1 MAQPSNSK
9 EVIMA
14 DDVDNFLEHYGVK
27 GMKWGVSRSGGG
39 SNKGRTS
46 REDKV
51 RAKRKDAKRR
61 RQTLKDKDLD
71 QLVKRLEQEK
81 KLKNLL
87 DEDLAPGRTATKK
100 LLANAGTKVAGTVLA
115 GAGVWAVKAALD
127 GSLKSAVTPQ
137 FAVNAAGAASRGINK
152 AAVGQVLKDLAGN
165 VPKLKK

>member
-1 MAQPSNSK
+1 MA
-9 EVIMA
+9 ETT
-14 DDVDNFLEHYGVK
+14 DDFLEHYGVK
-27 GMKWGVSRSGGG
+27 GMKWGVK
-39 SNKGRTS
+39 KGVVNARMARTS
-46 REDKV
+46 KEKNV

-115 GAGVWAVKAALD
+115 GAGVWAIKSVLEGKINPASMNKETAKAL
-127 GSLKSAVTPQ
+127 
-137 FAVNAAGAASRGINK
+137 AAGLAANI
-152 AAVGQVLKDLAGN
+152 
-165 VPKLKK
+165 PKLKK

>member
-1 MAQPSNSK
+1 MAQLSNDK

-14 DDVDNFLEHYGVK
+14 EDVDDFLAHYGVK
-27 GMKWGVSRSGGG
+27 GMRWGVTRGVVKSG
-39 SNKGRTS
+39 KQRTS

-127 GSLKSAVTPQ
+127 GSLKGALTPQ
-137 FAVNAAGAASRGINK
+137 FAVNTAGAATKGLNK
-152 AAVGQVLKDLAGN
+152 AVVGQVVKDLAGN
-165 VPKLKK
+165 IPKLKK

>member
-1 MAQPSNSK
+1 MA
-9 EVIMA
+9 E
-14 DDVDNFLEHYGVK
+14 DVDNFLEHYGVK
-27 GMKWGVSRSGGG
+27 GMKWGVTRSRPSSG
-39 SNKGRTS
+39 KKRTS

-81 KLKNLL
+81 KLKSLL

-115 GAGVWAVKAALD
+115 GAGVWAVKTALEGGFGQPLSKD
-127 GSLKSAVTPQ
+127 SVKSLAT
-137 FAVNAAGAASRGINK
+137 GLASNI
-152 AAVGQVLKDLAGN
+152 
-165 VPKLKK
+165 PKLKK

>member
-14 DDVDNFLEHYGVK
+14 DDVEDFLEHYGVK
-27 GMKWGVSRSGGG
+27 GMKWGVQRGVVKSGAQ
-39 SNKGRTS
+39 RTS

-51 RAKRKDAKRR
+51 RAKRKDALRR

-71 QLVKRLEQEK
+71 QLIKRLEQEK
-81 KLKNLL
+81 KLKSLL
-87 DEDLAPGRTATKK
+87 AEDLAPGRTVTKR

-127 GSLKSAVTPQ
+127 GSLKNAVSPQ
-137 FAVNAAGAASRGINK
+137 FAVNSAGAAVKGINK
-152 AAVGQVLKDLAGN
+152 AAVGQVVKDLAGN
-165 VPKLKK
+165 IPKLKK

>member
-1 MAQPSNSK
+1 MAQLSNDK

-14 DDVDNFLEHYGVK
+14 EDVDNFLEHYGVK
-27 GMKWGVSRSGGG
+27 GMKWGVRRGVIKSG
-39 SNKGRTS
+39 KERTS

-81 KLKNLL
+81 KLKSLL

-100 LLANAGTKVAGTVLA
+100 ILSNAGTKVAGTVAA
-115 GAGVWAVKAALD
+115 GVGVWAVKTALE
-127 GSLKSAVTPQ
+127 GGFK
-137 FAVNAAGAASRGINK
+137 N
-152 AAVGQVLKDLAGN
+152 GN
-165 VPKLKK
+165 VGELAKGLASNIPKLKK

>member
-1 MAQPSNSK
+1 MSDS
-9 EVIMA
+9 V
-14 DDVDNFLEHYGVK
+14 DDFFAHYGVR
-27 GMKWGVSRSGGG
+27 GMKWGVR
-39 SNKGRTS
+39 KGVVNGRVARTS

-81 KLKNLL
+81 KLKALL

-115 GAGVWAVKAALD
+115 GAGVWAVKTALEGGFGKSGFADSAA
-127 GSLKSAVTPQ
+127 T
-137 FAVNAAGAASRGINK
+137 K
-152 AAVGQVLKDLAGN
+152 ATVKTLATGLAGSI
-165 VPKLKK
+165 PKLKK

>member
-1 MAQPSNSK
+1 MA
-9 EVIMA
+9 E
-14 DDVDNFLEHYGVK
+14 DVEDFLAHYGVK
-27 GMKWGVSRSGGG
+27 GMKWGVRRGLVKSG
-39 SNKGRTS
+39 KERTS

-51 RAKRKDAKRR
+51 RSKRKDAKRR
-61 RQTLKDKDLD
+61 RQVISDKDLD

-81 KLKNLL
+81 KLKALL

-137 FAVNAAGAASRGINK
+137 FAVNAAGAATKGLNK
-152 AAVGQVLKDLAGN
+152 AAVGQVVKDLAGN
-165 VPKLKK
+165 IPKLKK

>member
-1 MAQPSNSK
+1 
-9 EVIMA
+9 MA
-14 DDVDNFLEHYGVK
+14 DNTEAFLEHYGVK
-27 GMKWGVSRSGGG
+27 GMKWGVQKGVVKSG
-39 SNKGRTS
+39 KQRTS

-51 RAKRKDAKRR
+51 RANRKDAKRR

-115 GAGVWAVKAALD
+115 GAGVWAVKTALD
-127 GSLKSAVTPQ
+127 GGFKDGSVSDNLK
-137 FAVNAAGAASRGINK
+137 GLASNI
-152 AAVGQVLKDLAGN
+152 
-165 VPKLKK
+165 PKLKK